1 MIKKAGLLVV
11 LLFFLAGCG
20 LFSPKQT
27 VSQNVNGGEEVL
39 TSEAEIETAETEI
52 TNPVE
57 VEEPLVS
64 NEESERNEENGSIF
78 SLAWDDYAIYSPALT
93 SNAQKYLE
101 LAETRTQYRI
111 QVNIP
116 EDYLTLS
123 GHEEILYTNNE
134 EEPLPEIY
142 LRTFPNLAG
151 GWVTLSDLQVDGAAV
166 DFSWEAASSAVK
178 VELEENL
185 QPGERIL
192 LSMDFS
198 ITIPEE
204 MGGNYGLFGYFDE
217 VLVLDLFYPMIPAYD
232 ESGWYKDVPASSG
245 DISYN
250 DASFYLVQVSAPKKL
265 VLVASGVEIS
275 RDKQEENQILTFVQG
290 PARDFYLAGSE
301 DYKKMSEQIN
311 EEVTVNCYVN
321 NNALNRQAKALD
333 VAATAIQ
340 IFGERVGTFDYTEF
354 DVLSTPM
361 LALGIEYPGAT
372 GIALGIFDPEATI
385 AGNPS
390 EYYLESTIAHE
401 VAHHWFY
408 NVVGNDQ
415 VRHPWLDEAVVQY
428 LTGIYFLDRYGT
440 AAYES
445 YKSSWESRWE
455 RVNKA
460 LEPVDLA
467 VAEFENGHYSAIVY
481 GRGPLFVEALAN
493 EMGEEAFFTF
503 LRAYYEENHWGIG
516 TDAEFKSLAEET
528 CQCDLSELYAEWLS
542 P

>member
-1 MIKKAGLLVV
+1 MIKKASLLV
-11 LLFFLAGCG
+11 LLLVFLAGCG
-20 LFSPKQT
+20 LVSPKQT
-27 VSQNVNGGEEVL
+27 VSQNASGGEEVAG
-39 TSEAEIETAETEI
+39 EAEMEAVETETMI
-52 TNPVE
+52 PDE
-57 VEEPLVS
+57 AEETFVL
-64 NEESERNEENGSIF
+64 NEESEKDKEDGNIF
-78 SLAWDDYAIYSPALT
+78 SLPWDDYSIYSPALT
-93 SNAQKYLE
+93 SDAQEYLQLVE
-101 LAETRTQYRI
+101 RRTQYRI
-111 QVNIP
+111 QINIP

-151 GWVTLSDLQVDGAAV
+151 GWVTLSGLQAGGAAAN
-166 DFSWEAASSAVK
+166 FSWEAASSAVK
-178 VELEENL
+178 IELEKAL
-185 QPGERIL
+185 QPGEKLL

-198 ITIPEE
+198 IIIPEN

-250 DASFYLVQVSAPKKL
+250 DASFYLVQVNAPKKL

-275 RDKQEENQILTFVQG
+275 RAKQDKNQIVTFVQG

-301 DYKKMSEQIN
+301 DYEKMSEQIN
-311 EEVTVNCYVN
+311 EEITVNCYVN
-321 NNALNRQAKALD
+321 NNVLNRQARALD
-333 VAATAIQ
+333 VAATAIE
-340 IFGERVGTFDYTEF
+340 IFGERVGAYDYTEF

-390 EYYLESTIAHE
+390 DYYLESTIAHE

-428 LTGIYFLDRYGT
+428 LTGIYFLDRYGK
-440 AAYES
+440 AAYEE
-445 YKSSWESRWE
+445 YKSSWEGRWE
-455 RVNKA
+455 RVDKA
-460 LEPVDLA
+460 PDPVDLA
-467 VAEFENGHYSAIVY
+467 VAEYENGHYGAIVY
-481 GRGPLFVEALAN
+481 GRGPLFIEALAN
-493 EMGEEAFFTF
+493 EMGEETFFTF
-503 LRAYYEENHWGIG
+503 LRAYYDSNHWGIG
-516 TDAEFKSLAEET
+516 TDEEFESLAEET
-528 CQCDLSELYAEWLS
+528 CQCDLSGLYAEWLS
-542 P
+542 Q